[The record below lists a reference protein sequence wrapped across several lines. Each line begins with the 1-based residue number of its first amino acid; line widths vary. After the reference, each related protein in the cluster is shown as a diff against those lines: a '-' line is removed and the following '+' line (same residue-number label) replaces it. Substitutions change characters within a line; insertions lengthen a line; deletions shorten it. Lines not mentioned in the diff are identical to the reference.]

1 MRTGATSVYASIILR
16 YPLRFEAINLRS
28 SLQLGVAVQM
38 FDLAGVP
45 AGSVGVFAGLN
56 PLGIELKLSGHFFL
70 IFCPLGVAVPATQLN
85 GAPFA
90 YPQFR
95 STLALELSF

>member
-1 MRTGATSVYASIILR
+1 MRY
-16 YPLRFEAINLRS
+16 EQINLRS
-28 SLQLGVAVQM
+28 SLQLGVAVQL

-45 AGSVGVFAGLN
+45 KGSVGVFAGLN
-56 PLGIELKLSGHFFL
+56 PLGIEIKLSGHLFL
-70 IFCPLGVAVPATQLN
+70 VFYPLGVAVPATQLN

-95 STLALELSF
+95 TTLGLEVSF